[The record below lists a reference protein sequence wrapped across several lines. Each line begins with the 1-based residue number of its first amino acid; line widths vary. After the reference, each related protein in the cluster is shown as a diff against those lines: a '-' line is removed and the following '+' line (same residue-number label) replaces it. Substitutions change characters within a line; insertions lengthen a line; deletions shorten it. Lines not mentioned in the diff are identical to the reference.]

1 MVAPMTADTSTGTD
15 TTSAPALPLTRGRW
29 ALDELHSSVNF
40 AIRHLGL
47 AKVRGRFTDFDAT
60 LTVGDTP
67 DDVVVEASVALASI
81 DTGNADRDAHVLS
94 HEFLHADKNPTM
106 TFRSTRVTGAGADWQ
121 MAGDLT
127 IAGVTQPVVWD
138 VEFGGTNE
146 MMGRLHAG
154 FSVSGQVSR
163 KDHGLDFGAVGN
175 AGLGDVV
182 KFDLDLEFLAPA

>member
-1 MVAPMTADTSTGTD
+1 MVAPMTTD
-15 TTSAPALPLTRGRW
+15 TTPTSAPALPLAPGRW
-29 ALDELHSSVNF
+29 ELDGFHSSVNF

-47 AKVRGRFTDFDAT
+47 AKVRGRFTEFDAS

-67 DDVVVEASVALASI
+67 ADVRVEATVALGSI

-94 HEFLHADKNPTM
+94 EEFLHVDKHPTM
-106 TFRSTRVTGAGADWQ
+106 TFRSTSITGAGADWQ

-127 IAGVTQPVVWD
+127 IAGVTRPVVWD

-146 MMGRLHAG
+146 MMDRLHAG
-154 FSVSGQVSR
+154 FSVSGQISR
-163 KDHGLDFGAVGN
+163 KDHGLDFGPVNN

-182 KFDLDLEFLAPA
+182 KFDIDLEFLAPA